1 MFDSDDPLNILDM
14 LKDLIEDRAD
24 SRVKRAIQRRLEE
37 LEILIERLE
46 REQLLDMD

>member
-24 SRVKRAIQRRLEE
+24 SRVRRAIERRLAE

-46 REQLLDMD
+46 REQLIDLD